1 MDPTCPHCG
10 AKLPN
15 TRGAFCPYCREE
27 LADPTP
33 QAPTS
38 PAPQPPSGAS
48 ALPEGMTPAEAE
60 QAAQFWLALFQIT
73 PQPYVT
79 RVLIAANLIVFV
91 VMVMTGVSATNP
103 TLEALVRWGALFGP
117 LTLDGQW
124 WRLFTC
130 MFLHIGIIHIAFN
143 MWVLASGGRLVE
155 RMFGHVGFLILYVIS
170 GLGGSLAALL
180 WSPDVVSAGASGAIF
195 GIFGGML
202 GVLRKQRGS
211 IPPGAWAA
219 LKSSGVSFLVL
230 NLVIGF
236 ALPNI
241 SVSAHAGGA
250 LTGFL
255 FGLVLS
261 QPFTPEGV
269 AARKRQ
275 NVLAGVLG
283 AIAIVAGAFLV
294 SAFRPNEAAV
304 YRDLEQFVVVEKRVL
319 DTYEAATARAA
330 RGEITEPEL
339 AAIVE
344 RDVLPEWRATI
355 GRLAAHGNL
364 PGDTGKRLA
373 GLLEYMRLR
382 QEGWELYVQAVREN
396 SAAKGERSREKH
408 RLAEESLKRFKA
420 AQNR

>member
-1 MDPTCPHCG
+1 MVPTCPHCG
-10 AKLPN
+10 ANLPDV
-15 TRGAFCPYCREE
+15 RGAFCPYCREE
-27 LADPTP
+27 LAVPPDP
-33 QAPTS
+33 QS
-38 PAPQPPSGAS
+38 APQRPPGAG
-48 ALPEGMTPAEAE
+48 ARPEGMTPAEAE
-60 QAAQFWLALFQIT
+60 QAAQFWLALFHIT
-73 PQPYVT
+73 PKPYVT
-79 RVLIAANLIVFV
+79 WGLVAANVLVFV
-91 VMVMTGVSATNP
+91 VMVLSGVSATNP

-130 MFLHIGIIHIAFN
+130 MFLHIGIIHIGFN

-155 RMFGHVGFLILYVIS
+155 RMFGHVGFLLLYLIS

-202 GVLRKQRGS
+202 GVLYKQRSS
-211 IPPGAWAA
+211 IPPGAWTA

-275 NVLAGVLG
+275 NIVAGVLG
-283 AIAIVAGAFLV
+283 VVAIVAGAFLV
-294 SAFRPNEAAV
+294 SA
-304 YRDLEQFVVVEKRVL
+304 
-319 DTYEAATARAA
+319 
-330 RGEITEPEL
+330 
-339 AAIVE
+339 
-344 RDVLPEWRATI
+344 
-355 GRLAAHGNL
+355 
-364 PGDTGKRLA
+364 
-373 GLLEYMRLR
+373 
-382 QEGWELYVQAVREN
+382 VR
-396 SAAKGERSREKH
+396 
-408 RLAEESLKRFKA
+408 
-420 AQNR
+420 